1 MRQLVH
7 DIHKGKN
14 LRENLPRY
22 ARTAADLYR
31 DYGSLELTFSAFTL
45 IQELTEGDEG
55 SRLLSSGSR
64 EAELADQVC
73 ALLGKAGKGETDMVP
88 ALQAIREEITGRMD
102 LLTAYTDRFII
113 YEYVLNRMELDFASE
128 DEVRRQLGEFA
139 EEEYIERLRTFL
151 FANKDQNVVKDRLRL
166 VMSQIPV
173 RMTSSKF
180 LDRVKETMTLYQ
192 GGDIASLNS
201 FVYMLQTAAMVYE
214 PARHVGEYGELEE
227 ALARLEQA
235 DYGAFTEDEYNDLAG
250 VLEEGA
256 RRIHELTDFYYS
268 LQKVANGIYAMC
280 LLGEMPGRGSKLY
293 DACRS
298 IWVCL
303 AKREYLEEMLV
314 PLEGRIE
321 PMVEQ
326 SSYLESVL
334 FEIQTSYKKQLEET
348 ELTETFRNLGAVANL
363 LSDSL
368 FAELFREEEGERT
381 ADAAYVQRRAG
392 EVVDQ
397 IAGKLKQVSRPVK
410 RAIMAQVLDKLPPSF
425 ENSGDAMDYIR
436 LNLFGCQNPG
446 EKCVVL
452 TLLRDL
458 MREEESW
465 QPQPS
470 R

>member
-1 MRQLVH
+1 M
-7 DIHKGKN
+7 
-14 LRENLPRY
+14 
-22 ARTAADLYR
+22 
-31 DYGSLELTFSAFTL
+31 
-45 IQELTEGDEG
+45 
-55 SRLLSSGSR
+55 
-64 EAELADQVC
+64 
-73 ALLGKAGKGETDMVP
+73 
-88 ALQAIREEITGRMD
+88 
-102 LLTAYTDRFII
+102 
-113 YEYVLNRMELDFASE
+113 
-128 DEVRRQLGEFA
+128 
-139 EEEYIERLRTFL
+139 
-151 FANKDQNVVKDRLRL
+151 
-166 VMSQIPV
+166 
-173 RMTSSKF
+173 
-180 LDRVKETMTLYQ
+180 
-192 GGDIASLNS
+192 
-201 FVYMLQTAAMVYE
+201 
-214 PARHVGEYGELEE
+214 
-227 ALARLEQA
+227 
-235 DYGAFTEDEYNDLAG
+235 
-250 VLEEGA
+250 
-256 RRIHELTDFYYS
+256 
-268 LQKVANGIYAMC
+268 ANGIYAMC

-368 FAELFREEEGERT
+368 FAELFREEEGEWT

-397 IAGKLKQVSRPVK
+397 IAGKLKRVSRPVK

-425 ENSGDAMDYIR
+425 DNSGDAMDYIR